1 MAEISSPTYIAG
13 LLQNPPSPTSTIYSF
28 LTQGMSDHWGMG
40 FAIFENPEEDDLT
53 GKRRDR
59 RYFKK
64 VKRLMKDGVIT
75 DDGNA
80 FLASNWRVSAVG
92 RETVDINGSET
103 TFTATLYEN
112 DAGEGVVTTIK
123 PIDGDGKE
131 IPEEKWADLL
141 TTRDEIWEHRAR
153 YGEIY
158 ENLIKPPAPPTPEP
172 EPVTV
177 EEPPEPPEDT
187 PIIAES
193 KPWWKFW

>member
-13 LLQNPPSPTSTIYSF
+13 LLQNPPSATSTIYLF

-75 DDGNA
+75 DDGKA
-80 FLASNWRVSAVG
+80 FIASNWRVSAVG
-92 RETVDINGSET
+92 RETVDMNGSET

-123 PIDGDGKE
+123 PIGEDGNE
-131 IPEEKWADLL
+131 IPEEKWADFLV
-141 TTRDEIWEHRAR
+141 TRDEIWKHRAR
-153 YGEIY
+153 YSEIY
-158 ENLIKPPAPPTPEP
+158 ENLIKPPEP
-172 EPVTV
+172 EPVTA
-177 EEPPEPPEDT
+177 EEPPALHDDT
-187 PIIAES
+187 PIIPES

>member
-13 LLQNPPSPTSTIYSF
+13 LLQNPPSPSSTIYSF

-64 VKRLMKDGVIT
+64 VKRLMKDGAIT
-75 DDGNA
+75 DEGKA
-80 FLASNWRVSAVG
+80 FITSSWKVSAVG
-92 RETVDINGSET
+92 QETVDINGRET

-123 PIDGDGKE
+123 PIGVDGKE
-131 IPEEKWADLL
+131 IPAEKWADIL

-153 YGEIY
+153 YSEIY
-158 ENLIKPPAPPTPEP
+158 ENLIKPTAPPAPEP
-172 EPVTV
+172 EPVTA
-177 EEPPEPPEDT
+177 EEPPAPEDT
-187 PIIAES
+187 PIFTES